1 MALLDT
7 LFGGA
12 PQAEMLGG
20 LLGEDKMNQLRSQ
33 ATTTG
38 LINAAI
44 GYLAQPKNQRFGS
57 ALPYLARAVVAGQQ
71 GAQGVY
77 DDALRNYQSQL
88 QLADL
93 KRKQEQIAQRQQLA
107 QNLYQTLPAQTREVQ
122 IPGINVPVLPQEGAV
137 APNFATQYQPPQTMT
152 QTIAPERRVINPNVL
167 TQLAATSDDPL
178 AALSTTAKLI
188 PELRRAGMV
197 EGAAQI
203 SNPFDIYVANAAS
216 PNTRNLANKYAR
228 DYQSGLI
235 DDEKANTLLSQIANM
250 EDKFAA
256 REENKEFRQQLL
268 EQNAG
273 MKAQALELAKSSQA
287 LQRLAIEDRLI
298 DRAAAREEKQVAKG
312 KRLETISQKA
322 DVVMD
327 TIDSALSKTGAL
339 TTGVAGSILGR
350 VPGTTGYDLR
360 KDIDTI
366 KANIG
371 FNELQAMRE
380 ASPTGGALGQVAVQ
394 ELNSLQ
400 STLGSLD
407 PNQSEEVL
415 RKNLEKVYRHYSNW
429 KDAVTKAQAVRN
441 PEMGGGGWSIK
452 EKK

>member
-1 MALLDT
+1 MAILDT
-7 LFGGA
+7 LFGI
-12 PQAEMLGG
+12 PQDNMIGG
-20 LLGEDKMNQLRSQ
+20 LLGNEQADKLRQQ
-33 ATTTG
+33 AVTSG
-38 LINAAI
+38 LINSVI
-44 GYLAQPKNQRFGS
+44 GYLAQPKNQRLGS
-57 ALPYLARAVVAGQQ
+57 AVPYIARGLMMGQQ

-77 DDALRNYQSQL
+77 EDALKNYANRMQF
-88 QLADL
+88 AEAT
-93 KRKQEQIAQRQQLA
+93 RKQQQILERQKLA
-107 QNLYQTLPAQTREVQ
+107 KDLYQTIPAQTREVQ
-122 IPGINVPVLPQEGAV
+122 IPGINVPVPVTEGAV

-152 QTIAPERRVINPNVL
+152 ETVSPERRVINPQVL

-188 PELRRAGMV
+188 PDLRRAGML
-197 EGAAQI
+197 EGAAQQA
-203 SNPFDIYVANAAS
+203 NPFDVYVSGAAS
-216 PNTRNLANKYAR
+216 PNTRNLAMKYAR

-235 DDEKANTLLSQIANM
+235 DDEKANTLLSQIAGM

-256 REENKEFRQQLL
+256 RQDNNEFRQQLL

-287 LQRLAIEDRLI
+287 LQRLTIEDRLI

-327 TIDSALSKTGAL
+327 TIDSALGKTSAF
-339 TTGVAGSILGR
+339 TTGTIGSVIGGI
-350 VPGTTGYDLR
+350 PGTRGYDLR

-407 PNQSEEVL
+407 PNQSQDVL
-415 RKNLEKVYRHYSNW
+415 RKNLEKIYRHYSNW